1 MVKNR
6 LFVLNPKLLY
16 VIFGFGK
23 SMAINK
29 ATVKWVTFFRN
40 PSFQRFNRM
49 VAVIFL
55 LIFQLTLHA
64 QSTKAAPMDDTRFIV
79 NADFE
84 TGNLEGWKYWRT
96 RSATITNESYSGKF
110 AVRIGPERG
119 FCIQET
125 KVRPNSLYRISAYVK
140 TSSGAEEIQ
149 FMVSDFGGTAQSVS
163 SALTAYTKLSIDFQT
178 AFSTDKLLISFIHPS
193 GQGSGYADE
202 VTLTYLGEAP
212 EPQIQEFVK
221 IPERILKEDNGVSQL
236 SNEKM
241 DWFLNDRFGMF
252 IHWGVYAA
260 MDEGAEWVRHQEV
273 WGQEYYQRRARDP
286 YTGFTAAKFDAG
298 EWAAV
303 AKKAGM
309 RYMALTTRH
318 HDGYAL
324 FDSKHPFSWT
334 SKKDLG
340 RDLIKEYTDEV
351 RASGLHVGMY
361 YSPMS
366 WRYPGYYD
374 VTGKDCKPNVWG
386 YKTAAWHKADARDMK
401 EEVYEQVTT
410 ILKDYGKIDYM
421 FWDGGWLGQTV
432 NPALEKLFWDPGQYQ
447 NRDNEWPIHEKYITR
462 EAGTNKALG
471 IMGLVRKFQPD
482 LVVNERFSWVGDVH
496 AEEGG
501 SSTSGNIRF
510 EQYGEKCVSLQ
521 KGGWG
526 YRPGRDVY
534 SFEEVA
540 VFLSNCVVRNINLL
554 LNVAPDREGVIPQ
567 NQQEVL
573 FKTGNWLSKVGE
585 GIYGTRGGPWQPL
598 FGEYGFTFR
607 ENKIY
612 CHIYEGYRDHKSGTF
627 TTQSLGGKKVS
638 RVVNLYDGKVLPW
651 RKNKNNTVTITGVDY
666 SLHPATTILE
676 ITLTEPVY
684 K

>member
-1 MVKNR
+1 MNQIKWTAFYSDIVK
-6 LFVLNPKLLY
+6 P
-16 VIFGFGK
+16 IT
-23 SMAINK
+23 A
-29 ATVKWVTFFRN
+29 VTGISNMPISLQNASTSLRYSTMF
-40 PSFQRFNRM
+40 
-49 VAVIFL
+49 AFL
-55 LIFQLTLHA
+55 LLFIFPSIVQSQTNQGIA
-64 QSTKAAPMDDTRFIV
+64 QDNTHLIK

-84 TGNLEGWKYWRT
+84 IGNLEGWKHWRT
-96 RSATITNESYSGKF
+96 KNSSITNESYSGKY
-110 AVRIGPERG
+110 AVKIGPERG
-119 FCIQET
+119 FCMQET
-125 KVRPNSLYRISAYVK
+125 KVKSNSLYRISAYVK
-140 TSSGAEEIQ
+140 TESGAEEIQ
-149 FMVSDFGGTAQSVS
+149 FMVSDFGGTAKSVS
-163 SALTAYTKLSIDFQT
+163 SALTTYTQLTIDFQT

-193 GQGSGYADE
+193 GKGSAYADQVE
-202 VTLTYLGEAP
+202 LTYLGEAP
-212 EPQIQEFVK
+212 EPSIQEFVN
-221 IPERILKEDNGVSQL
+221 IPERILKEEDGVKQL
-236 SNEKM
+236 PNEKM
-241 DWFLNDRFGMF
+241 NWFLNDKFGMF

-260 MDEGAEWVRHQEV
+260 MPEGAEWVRHQEA
-273 WGQEYYQRRARDP
+273 WGHEYYQRRARDP
-286 YTGFTAAKFDAG
+286 QTGFTAAKFDANA
-298 EWAAV
+298 WTAL

-309 RYMALTTRH
+309 KYMALTTRH

-340 RDLIKEYTDEV
+340 RDLIKEYTDAV
-351 RASGLHVGMY
+351 RASGLHVGLY

-432 NPALEKLFWDPGQYQ
+432 NPALEKKFWDPGQYQ
-447 NRDNEWPIHEKYITR
+447 NPNNEWPVNEKYITK
-462 EAGTNKALG
+462 EAGTNKPLG

-482 LVVNERFSWVGDVH
+482 LVVNERFAWVGDVH

-501 SSTSGNIRF
+501 SSTSGDIRF

-534 SFEEVA
+534 SFEDVV

-573 FKTGNWLSKVGE
+573 FKTGNWLSKVGK

-598 FGEYGFTFR
+598 FGEFGFTFHD
-607 ENKIY
+607 NKIY
-612 CHIYEGYRDHKSGTF
+612 CHIYQGYRAFKSGTF
-627 TTQSLGGKKVS
+627 TTQSLGNKKVS
-638 RVVNLYDGKVLPW
+638 KVVNLYDGKELKW
-651 RKNKNNTVTITGVDY
+651 TNNNNKTITISGVDY
-666 SLHPATTILE
+666 SLNPATTILE